1 MILAVCFILSFFVV
15 LLSCNTVSGLAYD
28 VAKLKTKMNKMKAT
42 LTRHN
47 TKEQSKV
54 TAQAL
59 LPKFVDKAKNAVG
72 RLHEEEYTNGF
83 TTFELLVR
91 RTQTGPWYR
100 YQDLL
105 GTEATNDFVDNVIL
119 GGLEAEDWRM
129 KLDNWVSMQIFGTGT
144 GAESIKKVKET
155 LIQFKKLKPREFEFG
170 YRIAVDGE
178 TVYSVEK
185 SMKEVIQIPRS
196 RSPSMAR
203 VNVTSIISGIKDLS
217 PSDVASV
224 DLQTRISL
232 RYNSQEVTP
241 DGEHVSEIDRQ
252 THPATSMSILQ
263 EIILQFYDK
272 MVSHNADGCLFFS
285 DGSATLSEDG
295 LGCATACCGIF
306 LLPTKKDL
314 PLYSISESVCV
325 NLAGGM
331 IDSPFDAEL
340 IAGLSAVTLA
350 KLIAAIISK
359 RTKNNETGSQEGNEL
374 LNTNSVN
381 LTAQVDGLAN
391 SAIRDRNSIAFTLH
405 TDSKTLCRA
414 IRTGPKGDLA
424 DRASPSRLALWKLLS
439 SHTEELQVLGMP
451 MSVEW
456 IPGHP
461 ERRDTDRSRYL

>member
-1 MILAVCFILSFFVV
+1 
-15 LLSCNTVSGLAYD
+15 
-28 VAKLKTKMNKMKAT
+28 MNKMKAT

-47 TKEQSKV
+47 TKEQSIVK
-54 TAQAL
+54 AQAL

-72 RLHEEEYTNGF
+72 RLHEEEYSNGF

-105 GTEATNDFVDNVIL
+105 GTEATNGFVDNVIL

-178 TVYSVEK
+178 TVYAVEK

-203 VNVTSIISGIKDLS
+203 VNVTNIIAGIKDS
-217 PSDVASV
+217 SSNEMADEE
-224 DLQTRISL
+224 LQTRISL
-232 RYNSQEVTP
+232 RSNSHEATP

-252 THPATSMSILQ
+252 THPATSMSMLN
-263 EIILQFYDK
+263 EVILQFYDQ
-272 MVSHNADGCLFFS
+272 MVSQDADGCLFFS

-314 PLYSISESVCV
+314 PLYGISESVCV

-350 KLIAAIISK
+350 KLIAAIISN
-359 RTKNNETGSQEGNEL
+359 RTKNNETGASAQEGTEL
-374 LNTNSVN
+374 LSTVTNTLSNP
-381 LTAQVDGLAN
+381 LTDGTGNVAT
-391 SAIRDRNSIAFTLH
+391 RDRNSIAFTLH

-439 SHTEELQVLGMP
+439 SHTEEMQVLGMP
-451 MSVEW
+451 MLVEW